1 MKDQRKSEIRV
12 GILVLLGIII
22 ILWVFG
28 WAKNITM
35 NSQRKEIIVEFNS
48 VAGLEIGDPVAI
60 NGVRKGYVDDI
71 RIEKNKVH
79 VIVNIGSEI
88 VLKEDAKFQIM
99 MLDLMGGKKVE
110 IDPGSSAKELDYNLL
125 QQGRFV
131 GDIASA
137 MAVFGSVETDLVDV
151 IKEVKVTL
159 ENLNNTLT
167 DQDFN
172 KDLRSS
178 LYNLTQLT
186 ENLNKLIIENR
197 NGINQL
203 LNSGIELSR
212 SVNDFFETNKDSIS
226 STITSLKQTLDHS
239 REMIIKVN
247 DLIEKTNS
255 GQNNIGKLMNDPE
268 IVTDLKSTLNQLKDL
283 TKLLLDQLKKE
294 GIKVDA
300 NINLF

>member
-1 MKDQRKSEIRV
+1 MKDQRKSEIKV

-35 NSQRKEIIVEFNS
+35 SSQRKEIIVEFNS

-71 RIEKNKVH
+71 MIEKNKVH
-79 VIVNIGSEI
+79 VVVNIGTEI
-88 VLKEDAKFQIM
+88 ILQEDAKFQIM

-110 IDPGSSAKELDYNLL
+110 IDPGSSQNELDYTQL

-159 ENLNNTLT
+159 ANLNNTLT
-167 DQDFN
+167 DQNFN
-172 KDLRSS
+172 KDLRST
-178 LYNLTQLT
+178 LFNLTQLT

-212 SVNDFFETNKDSIS
+212 SVNQFFETNKDSIS

-239 REMIIKVN
+239 REMIVKVN
-247 DLIEKTNS
+247 ELIEKTNS
-255 GQNNIGKLMNDPE
+255 GQNNIGKLLNDPE
-268 IVTDLKSTLNQLKDL
+268 IVTDLKATLNQLKDL
-283 TKLLLDQLKKE
+283 TKLLFDQLQKE

>member
-12 GILVLLGIII
+12 GILILLAIVI

-28 WAKNITM
+28 WAKNITI
-35 NSQRKEIIVEFNS
+35 NSQRKIITVEFNS
-48 VAGLEIGDPVAI
+48 VAGLEISDPVAI

-71 RIEKNKVH
+71 RIDKNKVH
-79 VIVNIGSEI
+79 VVVNIESEI
-88 VLKEDAKFQIM
+88 ILKEDAKFQIM

-110 IDPGSSAKELDYNLL
+110 IDPGSSENVLNYEILHK
-125 QQGRFV
+125 GKFV

-151 IKEVKVTL
+151 IKEVKITL
-159 ENLNNTLT
+159 ANLNKTLT

-172 KDLRSS
+172 KDLRLS

-186 ENLNKLIIENR
+186 ENLNRLIVANKE
-197 NGINQL
+197 GISQL

-247 DLIEKTNS
+247 DLIEKTNA
-255 GQNNIGKLMNDPE
+255 GQNNLGKLMNDPE

-283 TKLLLDQLKKE
+283 TRLLLDQLKKE

-300 NINLF
+300 DINLF

>member
-12 GILVLLGIII
+12 GILILLGIVI

-28 WAKNITM
+28 WAKNITI
-35 NSQRKEIIVEFNS
+35 NSQRKIITVEFNS
-48 VAGLEIGDPVAI
+48 VAGLEISDPVAI

-79 VIVNIGSEI
+79 VVVNIESEI
-88 VLKEDAKFQIM
+88 ILKEDAKFQIM

-110 IDPGSSAKELDYNLL
+110 IDPGSSENELNYQVLHK
-125 QQGRFV
+125 GKFV

-159 ENLNNTLT
+159 ANLNKTLT

-186 ENLNKLIIENR
+186 ENLNKLIVANKE
-197 NGINQL
+197 GISQL

-239 REMIIKVN
+239 KEMIIKVN
-247 DLIEKTNS
+247 ELIDKTNA
-255 GQNNIGKLMNDPE
+255 GQNNLGKFMNDPE

-283 TKLLLDQLKKE
+283 TRLLLDQLKKE

-300 NINLF
+300 DINLF

>member
-1 MKDQRKSEIRV
+1 MKDQRKSEIKV

-28 WAKNITM
+28 WAKNITV
-35 NSQRKEIIVEFNS
+35 NSQRKEITVEFNS

-60 NGVRKGYVDDI
+60 NGVRKGYVDNI

-79 VIVNIGSEI
+79 VVVNIGSEI
-88 VLKEDAKFQIM
+88 ILKEDAKFQIM

-110 IDPGSSAKELDYNLL
+110 IDPGYSLKELEYNLL

-137 MAVFGSVETDLVDV
+137 MAVFSSVETDLVDV
-151 IKEVKVTL
+151 IKEIKVTL
-159 ENLNNTLT
+159 SNLNKTLT
-167 DQDFN
+167 DQNFN
-172 KDLRSS
+172 EDLRSS
-178 LYNLTQLT
+178 LFNLTQLT

-203 LNSGIELSR
+203 LNSGIELSQ
-212 SVNDFFETNKDSIS
+212 SVNNFFETNKDSIS

-239 REMIIKVN
+239 KEMIIKVN
-247 DLIEKTNS
+247 DLIERTNL
-255 GQNNIGKLMNDPE
+255 GQNNIGKLINDPE
-268 IVTDLKSTLNQLKDL
+268 IVTDLKSTLNQLRDL

-300 NINLF
+300 DINLF

>member
-12 GILVLLGIII
+12 GILILLAIVI

-28 WAKNITM
+28 WAKNITI
-35 NSQRKEIIVEFNS
+35 NSQRKIITVEFNS
-48 VAGLEIGDPVAI
+48 VAGLEISDPVAI

-79 VIVNIGSEI
+79 VVVNIESEI
-88 VLKEDAKFQIM
+88 ILKEDAKFQIM

-110 IDPGSSAKELDYNLL
+110 IDPGSSENVLNYEILHK
-125 QQGRFV
+125 GKFV

-151 IKEVKVTL
+151 IKEVKITL
-159 ENLNNTLT
+159 ANLNKTLT

-172 KDLRSS
+172 KDLRLS

-186 ENLNKLIIENR
+186 ENLNRLIVANKE
-197 NGINQL
+197 GISQL

-247 DLIEKTNS
+247 DLIEKTNA
-255 GQNNIGKLMNDPE
+255 GQNNLGKLMNDPE

-283 TKLLLDQLKKE
+283 TRLLLDQLKKE

-300 NINLF
+300 DINLF

>member
-12 GILVLLGIII
+12 GILILLAIVI

-28 WAKNITM
+28 WAKNITI
-35 NSQRKEIIVEFNS
+35 NSQRKIITVEFNS
-48 VAGLEIGDPVAI
+48 VAGLEISDPVAI

-79 VIVNIGSEI
+79 VVVNIESEI
-88 VLKEDAKFQIM
+88 ILKEDAKFQIM

-110 IDPGSSAKELDYNLL
+110 IDPGSSENELNYQVLHK
-125 QQGRFV
+125 GKFV

-151 IKEVKVTL
+151 IKEVKITL
-159 ENLNNTLT
+159 ANLNKTLT

-172 KDLRSS
+172 KDLRLS

-186 ENLNKLIIENR
+186 ENLNRLIVANKE
-197 NGINQL
+197 GISQL

-247 DLIEKTNS
+247 DLIEKTNA
-255 GQNNIGKLMNDPE
+255 GQNNLGKLMNDPE

-283 TKLLLDQLKKE
+283 TRLLLDQLKKE

-300 NINLF
+300 DINLF

>member
-12 GILVLLGIII
+12 GILILLAIVI

-28 WAKNITM
+28 WAKNITI
-35 NSQRKEIIVEFNS
+35 NSQRKIITVEFNS
-48 VAGLEIGDPVAI
+48 VAGLEISDPVAI

-71 RIEKNKVH
+71 RIKKNKVH
-79 VIVNIGSEI
+79 VVVNIESEI
-88 VLKEDAKFQIM
+88 ILKEDAKFQIM

-110 IDPGSSAKELDYNLL
+110 IDPGSSENVLNYGILHK
-125 QQGRFV
+125 GKFV

-151 IKEVKVTL
+151 IKEVKITL
-159 ENLNNTLT
+159 ANLNKTLT

-172 KDLRSS
+172 RDLRLS
-178 LYNLTQLT
+178 LNNLTQLT
-186 ENLNKLIIENR
+186 ENLNKLIVANKE
-197 NGINQL
+197 GISQL

-255 GQNNIGKLMNDPE
+255 GQNNLGKLMNDPE

-283 TKLLLDQLKKE
+283 TRLLLDQLKKE

-300 NINLF
+300 DINLF